1 MSFSAPNVYT
11 MPGFK
16 TNVKD
21 YQAIAKTIKQKAF
34 KEKAQDIID
43 LYVAKKKQ
51 KQQNGKKCHTHDQ
64 PTTLP
69 TIWSGRGRIPK
80 GSEEIPRC

>member
-1 MSFSAPNVYT
+1 MSFSAPKVYS

-21 YQAIAKTIKQKAF
+21 YQAITKTIKQKAF

-43 LYVAKKKQ
+43 LYVA
-51 KQQNGKKCHTHDQ
+51 
-64 PTTLP
+64 
-69 TIWSGRGRIPK
+69 
-80 GSEEIPRC
+80 

>member
-1 MSFSAPNVYT
+1 

-21 YQAIAKTIKQKAF
+21 YQAITKTIKQKAF

-43 LYVAKKKQ
+43 LYVAKNIK
-51 KQQNGKKCHTHDQ
+51 NGKNCHTHDQ

-69 TIWSGRGRIPK
+69 TIWSGRGRISK

>member
-1 MSFSAPNVYT
+1 

-43 LYVAKKKQ
+43 LYVAKKSKTAKRQ
-51 KQQNGKKCHTHDQ
+51 EMPYSRSANHVTNDLVRQ
-64 PTTLP
+64 
-69 TIWSGRGRIPK
+69 R
-80 GSEEIPRC
+80 

>member
-1 MSFSAPNVYT
+1 

-21 YQAIAKTIKQKAF
+21 YQAITKTIKQKAF

-43 LYVAKKKQ
+43 LYVAKKNSKTAKRQ
-51 KQQNGKKCHTHDQ
+51 ETPYSRSANHVFNDLVRQ
-64 PTTLP
+64 
-69 TIWSGRGRIPK
+69 R
-80 GSEEIPRC
+80 

>member
-1 MSFSAPNVYT
+1 MSFSAPKVYT
-11 MPGFK
+11 MPGFR

-43 LYVAKKKQ
+43 LYVAKKSKTAKRQ
-51 KQQNGKKCHTHDQ
+51 EMPYSRSANHVTNDLVRQ
-64 PTTLP
+64 
-69 TIWSGRGRIPK
+69 R
-80 GSEEIPRC
+80 